1 MNKMNL
7 RQMLKE
13 KIKASG
19 LTQKEI
25 SKHTNVTEAKI
36 STYLNGKTELRT
48 DTYERLFN
56 TLNKREIR

>member
-1 MNKMNL
+1 
-7 RQMLKE
+7 MLKE